1 MFKFVLVLIS
11 KALFQ
16 KGYAKIATLR
26 QKSKFSK
33 LEESEIQERL
43 AIWYDQL
50 FIKDKFKVNKVDNNI
65 F

>member
-1 MFKFVLVLIS
+1 M
-11 KALFQ
+11 Q
-16 KGYAKIATLR
+16 PLR

-33 LEESEIQERL
+33 LEENEIQERL

-50 FIKDKFKVNKVDNNI
+50 LIKDKFKVNKVDNNI